1 MTDTQT
7 GRRSYYVA
15 AEASLRH
22 GEELAERARHLLS
35 SSGARE
41 DRFRVEAAALK
52 GLADSFTA
60 LSQQALALARFESE
74 HPEDSMGI

>member
-22 GEELAERARHLLS
+22 GEDLAERARHLLNG
-35 SSGARE
+35 SGGKE
-41 DRFRVEAAALK
+41 ERFRKEAAALRD
-52 GLADSFTA
+52 LADSFTA
-60 LSQQALALARFESE
+60 LSRQALDLARFESE
-74 HPEDSMGI
+74 HPEDAMGI